1 MQGFG
6 LVLYNIA
13 YEARE
18 FSREI
23 KGVLIMKKTNKKV
36 IKWMLAAGLAFGLAG
51 IGAGNDFPGIVTA
64 YAEEKKEVEEP
75 KEQEIETKKYALQ
88 NM

>member
-1 MQGFG
+1 
-6 LVLYNIA
+6 
-13 YEARE
+13 
-18 FSREI
+18 
-23 KGVLIMKKTNKKV
+23 MKKTNKKV

-75 KEQEIETKKYALQ
+75 KEQEIETKKVRPSEYVMIPQETYTCLLYTS
-88 NM
+88 